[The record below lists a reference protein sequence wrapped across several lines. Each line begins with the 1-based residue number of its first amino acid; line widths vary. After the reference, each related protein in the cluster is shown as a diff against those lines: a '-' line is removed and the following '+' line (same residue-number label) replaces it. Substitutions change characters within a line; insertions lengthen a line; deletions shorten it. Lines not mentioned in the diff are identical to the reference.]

1 MRVVRALRL
10 RWRLIAL
17 ASLLGAPAGVLVVK
31 TLLPREYVSEAVLVW
46 EPPSASSRAD
56 SLREFKTQVDT
67 LKLPTLLAEVRRR
80 TALTSTLEALGRRID
95 ANTGRDSNVLTV
107 RVRAGSAEE
116 ALRLAE
122 TVTQVFLE
130 GRTATERKRAEEQF
144 QTLGQEI
151 ERGQAQLMAAWER
164 YDAFR
169 LENGIADLTI
179 DQRAALE
186 AAVLLRTE
194 ADRSRIEMESAEAK
208 AALLHT
214 AAGHESPKVVL
225 SETQALPEERKLA
238 ELRTELVAR
247 RASLSEEHPET
258 LGLAAAVE
266 ALASHSST
274 APTLTD
280 QTVGANPQWMFLQQG
295 VMEAKA
301 EREAAQRKWQAF
313 AQLELSARERTARLS
328 SIQGRAS
335 LLLDELR
342 LAEKRLSELKAEQK
356 MIEAVMNQPFP
367 GFRVLDAAEL
377 PSRPK
382 RSYRLVALAFPL
394 LLGALTALS
403 CAVHSLRG
411 LKVWT
416 ASELAFWGRSP
427 VVAASSWPASSQGL
441 EDLALDLGGA
451 LSSARGTTLMLALS
465 PAWTERAVELASRP
479 ELKPVVSPREDVS
492 PRDGAL
498 SIWDKPERPQ
508 ALRRQAR
515 QSTRVLVLVEA
526 GAHSLFEL
534 MALPHLLGREDRIGF
549 VLLGV
554 GTEFANSPDQVGDVS
569 GFWQA
574 PAASTAPLPHR
585 SRSPVHEDG

>member
-1 MRVVRALRL
+1 MSL
-10 RWRLIAL
+10 RWRLITL
-17 ASLLGAPAGVLVVK
+17 ASLLGVPLGVLVVK

-46 EPPSASSRAD
+46 EPPRSSSRVD

-95 ANTGRDSNVLTV
+95 ASTGRDSNVLTV

-144 QTLGQEI
+144 QTLGHEI
-151 ERGQAQLMAAWER
+151 ERGQAQLTAAWER

-208 AALLHT
+208 ASLLHT

-266 ALASHSST
+266 ALSSHSST

-280 QTVGANPQWMFLQQG
+280 QTVGTNPQWMFLQQG
-295 VMEAKA
+295 LMEAKA

-313 AQLELSARERTARLS
+313 TQLELSARERTVRLS

-394 LLGALTALS
+394 LLGTLTALS
-403 CAVHSLRG
+403 CAARSLRG
-411 LKVWT
+411 LKIWT
-416 ASELAFWGRSP
+416 ASELAYWGRGP
-427 VVAASSWPASSQGL
+427 VVAASSWPASPQGL
-441 EDLALDLGGA
+441 EDLALDLRGA
-451 LSSARGTTLMLALS
+451 LGSARGTTLMLALS
-465 PAWTERAVELASRP
+465 PARTERAVELASHP
-479 ELKPVVSPREDVS
+479 ELKPAVSLREEVS
-492 PRDGAL
+492 LRDGAL
-498 SIWDKPERPQ
+498 LVWDKPERPQ
-508 ALRRQAR
+508 ALRRLAR
-515 QSTRVLVLVEA
+515 QSSRVLVLVES
-526 GAHSLFEL
+526 GAHSVFEL

-554 GTEFANSPDQVGDVS
+554 GTGFAASPDQLGDVS

-574 PAASTAPLPHR
+574 PHGLRIPP
-585 SRSPVHEDG
+585 

>member
-1 MRVVRALRL
+1 MRVLRNL
-10 RWRLIAL
+10 RKRWRLIAL
-17 ASLLGAPAGVLVVK
+17 ASLLGVPVGVFVVK
-31 TLLPREYVSEAVLVW
+31 TLLPREYVSQAVLVW
-46 EPPSASSRAD
+46 EPPRSSSRVD

-67 LKLPTLLAEVRRR
+67 LKLPDLLAEVRRR

-95 ANTGRDSNVLTV
+95 ADPGRDSNVLTV
-107 RVRAGSAEE
+107 RVRASNAEE

-130 GRTATERKRAEEQF
+130 GRTATERRRAEEQF

-151 ERGQAQLMAAWER
+151 ERGQAQLTAAWER
-164 YDAFR
+164 YDTFR
-169 LENGIADLTI
+169 LENGIADLPM
-179 DQRAALE
+179 DQRAALD

-214 AAGHESPKVVL
+214 AARHESPKVVL

-266 ALASHSST
+266 ALASQSST
-274 APTLTD
+274 TPTLTD
-280 QTVGANPQWMFLQQG
+280 QTVGTNPQWIFLQQG

-356 MIEAVMNQPFP
+356 MIEAVMNQPLP

-377 PSRPK
+377 PLRPR
-382 RSYRLVALAFPL
+382 RSYRLVALAFPV
-394 LLGALTALS
+394 LLGTLTALG
-403 CAVHSLRG
+403 CAAEALRG

-416 ASELAFWGRSP
+416 ASELAFWGRGP
-427 VVAASSWPASSQGL
+427 VVAASSWPARPEGL
-441 EDLALDLGGA
+441 EDLALDLKGA
-451 LSSARGTTLMLALS
+451 LSSTRGSTLMLALS
-465 PAWTERAVELASRP
+465 PAWTKHALELASHP
-479 ELKPVVSPREDVS
+479 EMKPAVYLREGVSLW
-492 PRDGAL
+492 DGTL
-498 SIWDKPERPQ
+498 SVWDKPERPQ
-508 ALRRQAR
+508 GFRRMAR
-515 QSTRVLVLVEA
+515 QSTRVLVLIEA
-526 GAHSLFEL
+526 GTHSPFEL

-554 GTEFANSPDQVGDVS
+554 GTEFARSPDQMGDVS
-569 GFWQA
+569 GFWH
-574 PAASTAPLPHR
+574 PPPASTAPLPDR

>member
-1 MRVVRALRL
+1 VRALRL

-17 ASLLGAPAGVLVVK
+17 VSFLGVPAGVLVVK

-46 EPPSASSRAD
+46 EPPRSSSSRVD

-67 LKLPTLLAEVRRR
+67 FKLPTLLAEVRRR

-95 ANTGRDSNVLTV
+95 ADTGRDSNVLTV

-130 GRTATERKRAEEQF
+130 GRTATERSRAEEQF

-151 ERGQAQLMAAWER
+151 ARGQAQLTAAWER

-169 LENGIADLTI
+169 IENGIADLTI
-179 DQRAALE
+179 DQQAALE
-186 AAVLLRTE
+186 TAVLLRSE

-208 AALLHT
+208 ATLLHT

-225 SETQALPEERKLA
+225 SETQTLPEERKLA

-247 RASLSEEHPET
+247 RASLAEEHPET

-266 ALASHSST
+266 ALAGHSST
-274 APTLTD
+274 TPTLTD
-280 QTVGANPQWMFLQQG
+280 QTVGTNPQWMFLQQG
-295 VMEAKA
+295 LMEAKA
-301 EREAAQRKWQAF
+301 EREAAQKKWRAF
-313 AQLELSARERTARLS
+313 AQLELSARERSAKLS

-356 MIEAVMNQPFP
+356 MLEAVVNQPFP
-367 GFRVLDAAEL
+367 GFRVLDAAKL
-377 PSRPK
+377 PSRPT

-403 CAVHSLRG
+403 CAGRSLRG

-427 VVAASSWPASSQGL
+427 VVAASSWPASPQGL
-441 EDLALDLGGA
+441 EDLALDLRGA

-465 PAWTERAVELASRP
+465 PARTGLAVELASRP
-479 ELKPVVSPREDVS
+479 ELKSAVSLREDV
-492 PRDGAL
+492 PLRDGTL
-498 SIWDKPERPQ
+498 SVWDKPERPQ
-508 ALRRQAR
+508 ALRRLAR

-534 MALPHLLGREDRIGF
+534 SELPSLLGREDRIGF
-549 VLLGV
+549 ILLGL
-554 GTEFANSPDQVGDVS
+554 GTEFAGSPDQVGDVS
-569 GFWQA
+569 GFWQP
-574 PAASTAPLPHR
+574 PAASTAPLPDR